1 MDAVNPLQLGWAL
14 AGFGVIMWFVV
25 RRRRLGPMTR
35 GVMIAYA
42 ALLGASA
49 TAVTYVLGA
58 SLPGAIPAGVLVA
71 VIAYLL
77 LARS

>member
-14 AGFGVIMWFVV
+14 AGFGVIMWFVI

-35 GVMIAYA
+35 GVMVGYA

-58 SLPGAIPAGVLVA
+58 TLPGAIPAGVLVA
-71 VIAYLL
+71 VVAYLA